1 MNILAHSTTTNNL
14 PLVHFVVN
22 SVATEKIVETL
33 VFGVR
38 CKINI
43 HAFAT
48 LLALDLA
55 NFCDSPLLVGL
66 AIAFPG
72 NQI

>member
-1 MNILAHSTTTNNL
+1 MSTLAHSATNS
-14 PLVHFVVN
+14 PLVVHLVV
-22 SVATEKIVETL
+22 SSLAIKKIVETL